1 MELTRGFVDL
11 LDLFQPV
18 FTQPSFLL
26 FVDLMTGWVLSHR
39 HRYVTDLILTSG
51 SVAKCHFSNYHRF
64 FSQYVWELDHLS
76 CVLAVVLVAM
86 FAPTGMIY
94 LAVDDTLC
102 RKRGL
107 TVYGTGM
114 HHDPLISSRS
124 KKLTSW
130 GHDWVV
136 VTLIVAFP
144 WWAPT
149 KVFALPIAWRL
160 YRNRQGVTKGK
171 KKRKKANK
179 PKRPRG
185 YRTRPELAV
194 EMLEMVARWFPQRVL
209 MVTGDSAYG
218 GASVLQKLPENV
230 HLISHVHPKGAL
242 YEPAPEDQ
250 SGRRGRKRKKGQRL
264 PGMAAWAKDRSQPW
278 ETLHFDQFGFHAT
291 VQVKTIQALYYTA
304 GKDRL
309 LTIVLVRDQL
319 GKRPD
324 QMFYSTCLEWD
335 ARQIL
340 GTYAARWAIEVTFEN
355 CKQLLGFEDP
365 ANRKEKAVRRT
376 APMALV
382 LYSLIVAWFHQEG
395 HRHLKFPDRPWY
407 LQKEEPS
414 FADMLSTL
422 RRQSWEDK
430 LRDLLPKS
438 GRLKKRITQII
449 QILSLAG

>member
-1 MELTRGFVDL
+1 MELTRGFVEL
-11 LDLFQPV
+11 LDLFKPV

-26 FVDLMTGWVLSHR
+26 FVDLMSGWVLSHR

-51 SVAKCHFSNYHRF
+51 SVGKRHFSNYHRF
-64 FSQYVWELDHLS
+64 FSQYVWELDELS
-76 CVLAVVLVAM
+76 RVLAVVLVAI
-86 FAPTGMIY
+86 FAAAGTIY

-136 VTLIVAFP
+136 VCLIVAFP

-171 KKRKKANK
+171 KNRKKASK

-185 YRTRPELAV
+185 HRTRPELAV
-194 EMLEMVARWFPQRVL
+194 QMLGMIASWFPERTFV
-209 MVTGDSAYG
+209 VTGDSAYG
-218 GASVLQKLPENV
+218 GGSVLQKLPENME
-230 HLISHVHPKGAL
+230 LISHVHPKGGL
-242 YEPAPEDQ
+242 YQPASPPRPGQ
-250 SGRRGRKRKKGQRL
+250 RGRHRKKGKRL
-264 PGMAAWAKDRSQPW
+264 PGMAAWAEDSSQPW
-278 ETLHFDQFGFHAT
+278 ETLRFDQFGFHAT
-291 VQVKTIQALYYTA
+291 VKVKTIQALYYKA

-309 LTIVLVRDQL
+309 LTIVLVHDVL

-324 QMFYSTCLEWD
+324 QMFYCTCLDWD

-340 GTYAARWAIEVTFEN
+340 SSYAARWAIEVTFEN

-382 LYSLIVAWFHQEG
+382 LYSLIIAWFDQEG

-407 LQKEEPS
+407 LHKEEPS
-414 FADMLSTL
+414 FADMLTTL
-422 RRQSWEDK
+422 RRRSWEDK
-430 LRDLLPKS
+430 LRDLLPKT